1 MLTHDQLVSLLK
13 QQIKEAGS
21 QKILAH
27 RMGISQQF
35 LTDVLK
41 GRRMP
46 GAKILR
52 MLGYESMIMYKKIY
66 QTGNEADNSE
76 RR

>member
-13 QQIKEAGS
+13 QQVKDAGS
-21 QKILAH
+21 QKQFAF
-27 RMGISQQF
+27 RWGISQQY

-46 GAKILR
+46 GPKILK
-52 MLGYESMIMYKKIY
+52 MLGYESMVVYKKIY
-66 QTGNEADNSE
+66 RTGASNAESD
-76 RR
+76 